1 MKKRILTMS
10 MLAALSGQLLADDY
24 GYMVF
29 TMSDGTTQ
37 SISANGLSLSFSNGS
52 LTAKSGTNTLTISLT
67 NLTKMAFSTEN
78 DTAVTEIGELGT
90 LPLDDTAEIYDLRG
104 HQVTKAQMRKGV
116 YIVKT
121 KSRTYKVNVR

>member
-37 SISANGLSLSFSNGS
+37 SISADGLSLSFSDGS
-52 LTAKSGTNTLTISLT
+52 LTAVSGTNTLSIPLA
-67 NLTKMAFSTEN
+67 NLTKMAFSTGNE
-78 DTAVTEIGELGT
+78 TAVTEIKDRED
-90 LPLDDTAEIYDLRG
+90 LPIDDAAEIYDLRG

-121 KSRTYKVNVR
+121 KNRTYKVNVR